1 MTSLSKSQLNTI
13 LSALEGQPRNPNSRD
28 VALRAI
34 GRHAGRLGLDDL
46 LAAAAG
52 LLDGRMSADE
62 FRAQMHEESA
72 GESLGGADQAAGPRR
87 RSNRPRLTS
96 GRENAIRGR
105 RR

>member
-13 LSALEGQPRNPNSRD
+13 LSALDGQPRNPNSRD
-28 VALRAI
+28 AALRAI

-72 GESLGGADQAAGPRR
+72 AESLDGAHQAPGPEQ

-96 GRENAIRGR
+96 GREKATRGQR
-105 RR
+105 R